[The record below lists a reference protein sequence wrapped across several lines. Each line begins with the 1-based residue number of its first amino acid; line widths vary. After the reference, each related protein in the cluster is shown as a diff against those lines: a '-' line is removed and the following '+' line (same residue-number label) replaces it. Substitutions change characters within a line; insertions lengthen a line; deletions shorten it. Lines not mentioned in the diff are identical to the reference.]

1 MPTENRSSN
10 TDQMVSVPRDEVE
23 RLVKLLKYQAHPYPS
38 PHAEFWQGLL
48 DAPAQ
53 HQHAPLGWV
62 YDGGQEFTSDPDKAH
77 DLRAEGIELTDVYGH
92 AQHQGDPDRALKDAL
107 FACLAAGGDDR
118 EYGGVATAGDRQ
130 GWVRFTTV
138 ATGAQH
144 QGEPVA
150 LPARRDESTASYTAC
165 LQSSGW
171 NAYHDE
177 VAKLGP
183 LYTHPDAGEVERLRE
198 ELDLIKISFDRN
210 FDAAQ
215 EAKAERDT
223 LRAQLAEQDALLR
236 RCLLAVREQHCDEG
250 EADFDLPAP
259 LLSDIDAA
267 LSAQVRPAEA
277 GELER
282 LRAALKFYADREHYH
297 FESGNWDTVSGEPLN
312 ILWCGDDPDFIED
325 GSVARAALSTSAVP
339 SNDLCAEGA
348 HEFVPFRSKCV
359 KCGEPYSAEPSAR
372 EAQAL
377 KDESRLGIERLPAEP
392 SAPDELEGVED
403 LARRIAA
410 RVKARAALE
419 RKP

>member
-1 MPTENRSSN
+1 MKDEFVMVPRELAEVAGRALSSN
-10 TDQMVSVPRDEVE
+10 GYDLQARDLE
-23 RLVKLLKYQAHPYPS
+23 A
-38 PHAEFWQGLL
+38 
-48 DAPAQ
+48 
-53 HQHAPLGWV
+53 
-62 YDGGQEFTSDPDKAH
+62 
-77 DLRAEGIELTDVYGH
+77 
-92 AQHQGDPDRALKDAL
+92 ALSL
-107 FACLAAGGDDR
+107 QL
-118 EYGGVATAGDRQ
+118 
-130 GWVRFTTV
+130 
-138 ATGAQH
+138 

-150 LPARRDESTASYTAC
+150 FLVHGP
-165 LQSSGW
+165 SGCMG
-171 NAYHDE
+171 AYLKDPTHWAHGYRVE
-177 VAKLGP
+177 P
-183 LYTHPDAGEVERLRE
+183 LY
-198 ELDLIKISFDRN
+198 
-210 FDAAQ
+210 
-215 EAKAERDT
+215 T

-250 EADFDLPAP
+250 EAEFDLPAP

-267 LSAQVRPAEA
+267 LSAQLRPADA

-325 GSVARAALSTSAVP
+325 GSVARAALSTSADP

-359 KCGEPYSAEPSAR
+359 KCGELYSAEPSAR

-392 SAPDELEGVED
+392 ITPDGLEGVED

-410 RVKARAALE
+410 RVKARASLE